1 MSARAW
7 AGAQPVVASARQ
19 ARVNRGVL
27 IRSVTDL
34 QQTFDAQPYLSIVIP
49 AYNEERRL
57 PPSLQRIAEFLRAQP
72 WHSEVIVVENGST
85 DETTRVVEEFIAQ
98 EVEASDPF
106 VVRLLHSR
114 QGKGAAVK
122 TGMLAGRGDYLFI
135 FDADLSMPVT
145 ETTKFLPPALT
156 DGTYDIA
163 IASRED
169 VGGIKATRYD
179 EPFYRHFMGRVF
191 NQLVRWLAVKGIQ
204 DTQCGFKCFT
214 REAAQQLFPLQQI
227 DGWGFDVE
235 VLYIAQRKGLRL
247 IEIPIHWYYQDD
259 SRVRPVQDTVNMVR
273 ELLKIRKMGRAGLYD
288 RPVPGDAQPAPV
300 VAGRE
305 IS

>member
-1 MSARAW
+1 MRYLGYTIAIVQDTDSR
-7 AGAQPVVASARQ
+7 RT
-19 ARVNRGVL
+19 
-27 IRSVTDL
+27 RSVTNL
-34 QQTFDAQPYLSIVIP
+34 QQSFDANPYLTIVIP

-57 PPSLQRIAEFLRAQP
+57 PPTLHKIAEFLRAQP
-72 WHSEVIVVENGST
+72 WRSEVIVVENGST
-85 DETTRVVEEFIAQ
+85 DDTTRVVEEFIARDI
-98 EVEASDPF
+98 AADDPF

-145 ETTKFLPPALT
+145 ETVKFLPPMLG

-169 VGGIKATRYD
+169 VGGVKATRYD
-179 EPFYRHFMGRVF
+179 EPFYRHLMGRVF

-247 IEIPIHWYYQDD
+247 VEIPIHWYFQDD
-259 SRVRPVQDTVNMVR
+259 SRVRPMQDTINMVR
-273 ELLKIRKMGRAGLYD
+273 ELLRIRKMGRAGMYD
-288 RPVPGDAQPAPV
+288 QTPDGVLPTLNPEE
-300 VAGRE
+300 VATLSAHGGERR
-305 IS
+305 S